1 MATNVESTTYR
12 KLDVDA
18 LEEDK
23 FDEGEDN
30 CSLSG
35 VDEKTIDMLLQGN
48 RNGEALHTVL
58 QNTPVGTKITPELKD
73 RTTLIMSK
81 VLKSFRVNEI
91 ETAVSGL
98 SEKEADL
105 LIKLVYRSFE
115 LEPEGPLL
123 QWHSQVV
130 SRFGKGPIV
139 RVFTSRNAL

>member
-1 MATNVESTTYR
+1 MILLCALTKQCNRRISHLKV
-12 KLDVDA
+12 KLANDD
-18 LEEDK
+18 
-23 FDEGEDN
+23 
-30 CSLSG
+30 LS
-35 VDEKTIDMLLQGN
+35 Q
-48 RNGEALHTVL
+48 
-58 QNTPVGTKITPELKD
+58 D

-123 QWHSQVV
+123 QWHSQVLLT
-130 SRFGKGPIV
+130 FIQII
-139 RVFTSRNAL
+139 